1 MRKTIWQVNGM
12 FKVFW
17 TLCFIYIY
25 QLKLAQTNNIAP
37 KDMNQVDN
45 YQLIYTLEI
54 PFRGGKLGKLYF
66 QQQIQ
71 SGHNEIKEQLI
82 FRLLMKPPCNLLHC
96 AASRMARNSA
106 YRSRKH

>member
-1 MRKTIWQVNGM
+1 MASKWHVQGLLDTM
-12 FKVFW
+12 
-17 TLCFIYIY
+17 LYIYIF
-25 QLKLAQTNNIAP
+25 QLKLAQTTNIAL

-54 PFRGGKLGKLYF
+54 LFRGEKPGKLYF
-66 QQQIQ
+66 QQQIH